1 MAEIDIR
8 GVIASN
14 DDAWIYR
21 WFGYEATSP
30 ADVTRVLQEAGGE
43 EVVVRINSYGGDVW
57 SASEIYT
64 SLRAYTG
71 PIITVVTG
79 LAASAASV
87 ILMAGKPVR
96 ASPTAEIM
104 IHNPSM
110 QAEGDYREMERARKE
125 LINTR
130 NAILNAYELKTGLTR
145 STLRQ
150 MMDRPAWMTAQTAK
164 RRGFIDEVL
173 FAGDGDL
180 EVEESEDAEAEGY
193 ESSSARAAALQI
205 PSAAIL
211 RAEKRVWDELS
222 PCAASIAEA
231 RRHRTCVRIDD
242 TGSAKWH
249 SIENAIISPLMQGM
263 SDGALIE
270 TSGMPIEDKRP
281 EKETKTE
288 TGGETHDQEEK
299 RLLRERIRT
308 LGA

>member
-30 ADVTRVLQEAGGE
+30 ADVTRVLQEADGE
-43 EVVVRINSYGGDVW
+43 EVIVRINSYGGDVW

-64 SLRAYTG
+64 ALRAYAG
-71 PIITVVTG
+71 SVITVVTG

-87 ILMAGKPVR
+87 ILLAGKPVR

-110 QAEGDYREMERARKE
+110 TAEGDYREMERARKE

-150 MMDRPAWMTAQTAK
+150 MMDHATWMTAQTAK

-173 FAGDGDL
+173 FAGDGAL
-180 EVEESEDAEAEGY
+180 EMEEGEDAEAEDNRG
-193 ESSSARAAALQI
+193 SARAAALHI

-211 RAEKRVWDELS
+211 RAEKRVWDELA
-222 PCAASIAEA
+222 PGTTSIAEA
-231 RRHRTCVRIDD
+231 RRHRVCVPIGD
-242 TGSAKWH
+242 TGTAKLWN
-249 SIENAIISPLMQGM
+249 IENAIITPIQPGEPENEE
-263 SDGALIE
+263 DVIAEALN
-270 TSGMPIEDKRP
+270 
-281 EKETKTE
+281 
-288 TGGETHDQEEK
+288 QEQM
-299 RLLRERIRT
+299 RIMRERIRT

>member
-173 FAGDGDL
+173 FAGAIWRWRKARTRRPKATKALLPVPLLCRSRALLFCVRKSACGTNCRRAQRAL
-180 EVEESEDAEAEGY
+180 PRRGGTGRVYGSTIRARRSGTA
-193 ESSSARAAALQI
+193 SKMRSSAL
-205 PSAAIL
+205 
-211 RAEKRVWDELS
+211 
-222 PCAASIAEA
+222 
-231 RRHRTCVRIDD
+231 
-242 TGSAKWH
+242 
-249 SIENAIISPLMQGM
+249 
-263 SDGALIE
+263 
-270 TSGMPIEDKRP
+270 
-281 EKETKTE
+281 
-288 TGGETHDQEEK
+288 
-299 RLLRERIRT
+299 
-308 LGA
+308 

>member
-30 ADVTRVLQEAGGE
+30 ADVTRVLQEADGE
-43 EVVVRINSYGGDVW
+43 EVIVRINSYGGDVW

-64 SLRAYTG
+64 ALRAYAG
-71 PIITVVTG
+71 HVITVVTG

-87 ILMAGKPVR
+87 ILLAGKPVR

-110 QAEGDYREMERARKE
+110 TAEGDYREMERARKE

-130 NAILNAYELKTGLTR
+130 NAILNAYALKTGLTR

-150 MMDRPAWMTAQTAK
+150 MMDHATWMTAQTAR

-173 FAGDGDL
+173 FAGDGAL
-180 EVEESEDAEAEGY
+180 ETEEGEDAEAEDNNRG
-193 ESSSARAAALQI
+193 SARAAALHI

-211 RAEKRVWDELS
+211 RAEKRVWDELA
-222 PCAASIAEA
+222 PGATSIAET
-231 RRHRTCVRIDD
+231 RRHRVCVPIGD
-242 TGSAKWH
+242 TGTTKLCN
-249 SIENAIISPLMQGM
+249 IENAIITPVQPDTATNEG
-263 SDGALIE
+263 DVIAE
-270 TSGMPIEDKRP
+270 TLN
-281 EKETKTE
+281 
-288 TGGETHDQEEK
+288 QEQM

>member
-1 MAEIDIR
+1 M
-8 GVIASN
+8 
-14 DDAWIYR
+14 
-21 WFGYEATSP
+21 
-30 ADVTRVLQEAGGE
+30 
-43 EVVVRINSYGGDVW
+43 RINSYGGDVW

-249 SIENAIISPLMQGM
+249 SIENAIISPLMQGNERWGV
-263 SDGALIE
+263 DRNLWHAYRGQAA
-270 TSGMPIEDKRP
+270 
-281 EKETKTE
+281 
-288 TGGETHDQEEK
+288 
-299 RLLRERIRT
+299 RE
-308 LGA
+308 GN

>member
-180 EVEESEDAEAEGY
+180 EVEESEDRRRPKATKALLPVPLLCRSRALLFCVRKSACGTNCRRVRRALPRRGGTGRVY
-193 ESSSARAAALQI
+193 GSTIRARRSGTASKMRSSAL
-205 PSAAIL
+205 
-211 RAEKRVWDELS
+211 
-222 PCAASIAEA
+222 
-231 RRHRTCVRIDD
+231 
-242 TGSAKWH
+242 
-249 SIENAIISPLMQGM
+249 
-263 SDGALIE
+263 
-270 TSGMPIEDKRP
+270 
-281 EKETKTE
+281 
-288 TGGETHDQEEK
+288 
-299 RLLRERIRT
+299 
-308 LGA
+308 

>member
-1 MAEIDIR
+1 
-8 GVIASN
+8 
-14 DDAWIYR
+14 
-21 WFGYEATSP
+21 
-30 ADVTRVLQEAGGE
+30 
-43 EVVVRINSYGGDVW
+43 
-57 SASEIYT
+57 
-64 SLRAYTG
+64 
-71 PIITVVTG
+71 
-79 LAASAASV
+79 
-87 ILMAGKPVR
+87 
-96 ASPTAEIM
+96 
-104 IHNPSM
+104 
-110 QAEGDYREMERARKE
+110 
-125 LINTR
+125 
-130 NAILNAYELKTGLTR
+130 
-145 STLRQ
+145 
-150 MMDRPAWMTAQTAK
+150 MDRPAWMTAQTAK

-288 TGGETHDQEEK
+288 TGGETPDQKEK

>member
-30 ADVTRVLQEAGGE
+30 ADVTRVLQDVGGE

-64 SLRAYTG
+64 ALRAYAG
-71 PIITVVTG
+71 PVITVVTG

-110 QAEGDYREMERARKE
+110 PAEGDYREMERARKE

-150 MMDRPAWMTAQTAK
+150 MMDRATWMTAQTAK

-173 FAGDGDL
+173 FAGDGTL
-180 EVEESEDAEAEGY
+180 EMEEGEGTEAEDTEAEDSRG
-193 ESSSARAAALQI
+193 SSARAAALHI

-211 RAEKRVWDELS
+211 RAEKRVWDELT
-222 PCAASIAEA
+222 PGATNIAEA
-231 RRHRTCVRIDD
+231 RRCKAC
-242 TGSAKWH
+242 AKITD
-249 SIENAIISPLMQGM
+249 SGAAQPNNVENAIITPMQPGTAPNK
-263 SDGALIE
+263 DDVRAEALN
-270 TSGMPIEDKRP
+270 
-281 EKETKTE
+281 
-288 TGGETHDQEEK
+288 QEQM
-299 RLLRERIRT
+299 RLLRERIQT